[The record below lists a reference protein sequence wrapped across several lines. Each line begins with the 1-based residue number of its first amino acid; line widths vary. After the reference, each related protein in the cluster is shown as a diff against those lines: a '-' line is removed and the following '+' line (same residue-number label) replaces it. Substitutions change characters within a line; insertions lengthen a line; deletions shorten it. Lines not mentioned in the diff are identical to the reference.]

1 MSDNEAPPRLDL
13 LITLIVITLFNIF
26 LIFDSIDSRNSL
38 KQRDDVIETLRAENA
53 ESSVEIKKLKSQLAV
68 AKALM
73 EYSTP

>member
-73 EYSTP
+73 E